1 MDPQR
6 RTKGLSR
13 RSAAERILRLGTQS
27 LGENGSS
34 ERIHETGA
42 VTETTGALSGAR
54 SRRAPGTATSWQG
67 PRAGRYLPPGVD
79 VDGLGALPHESLSPL
94 TVEKTALETPTPADL
109 KQNGALAFA
118 NDEQVSIN
126 LPEKNEPSGDPGP
139 EAYSKAS
146 TLQTLRQRWFVKAPP
161 RPRTI
166 YLESGTTNPSK
177 RRFPDNAVR
186 NSKYNALTFFPRAL
200 YEEFR
205 MFYNIFF
212 LLIAISQLIPALRVG
227 YLVTYIG
234 PLAFVLAVSMSKSAV
249 DDILRRRRDH
259 EVNRQ
264 VYEKLVAGGN
274 GAVERRTTRACD
286 LRVGDL
292 IVLSKDQRVPA
303 DCILMRAS
311 PDPNG
316 TVFLRTDHLDGET
329 DWKLRRAAHST
340 QLLPS
345 DESLVGLQASV
356 WAEAPRK
363 EIYEFHGNLYLQNG
377 TIEPLGLENTLW
389 ASTVLASG
397 NAIALVIYTG
407 AETRSMMN
415 MTEPPSKVGLLDEEI
430 NFLSKLLFL
439 LLFSM
444 AFILL
449 CFKGFGRHWFLY
461 LLRYLLLLASIIPIS
476 MRINLDLAKYV
487 YKFVIERDHAMPGA
501 VVRNSDIPEELGRL
515 DFILT
520 DKTGTLTKNEMVF
533 KKIHFG
539 SMLFGREAMDD
550 LKTYVERA
558 FDGGKESLDRE
569 IRESMLAIALAHN
582 VTPVDNDFQAA
593 SPDEVAL
600 VQFANATGV
609 QLIEHTPTRIRL
621 RVPGG
626 GIATFEI
633 LVEFPFTSVA
643 KRMGIVVH
651 GPQEPNVPIPR
662 RIMFF
667 VKGADSIIG
676 RMVRANDWLDEECGN
691 MAREGLRTLVYAMR
705 YLTEPEYREFAELYG
720 AARARTQGRTE
731 AMAAAQAR
739 LERDLKLLCITGVED
754 TLQDGVK
761 ATLEQLRQAEFHI
774 WMLTGDKVETAKCI
788 GTSSRLVG
796 RNQRTFTISGVESRT
811 VASRQL
817 AQFKRRQNEVLVIDG
832 TTLDVMLHHFPEDF
846 IQVAGKAP
854 AVIAC
859 RCSPTQKGELARL
872 IRRHLG
878 KRVLAIGDGG
888 NDVAMIRRANV
899 GVGIPGKEGRQASMA
914 ADFSVA
920 QFSHLPRLLV
930 WHGRNCYK
938 RSACLA
944 QFVIHRGLMIAV
956 IQMCFSAFFYFAAVS
971 VFNGLLMVG
980 YATIFTMLPIFSLI
994 LDRDVRDTIAM
1005 AYPELYSEL
1014 RRGRSLNVR
1023 TFLTWVL
1030 KGFYSGTAIMT
1041 FAVLVLWNDDFFTTA
1056 NIQAVAFTAL
1066 IILELLMVASEIH
1079 TWHYLMLLSEALSL
1093 LFYALAIFI
1102 LTQEFNRRLV
1112 FSVGFIWKT
1121 AVIVIVAWLPIE
1133 LAKRI
1138 DRCLRPPRYLKV
1150 GEAPASTA

>member
-1 MDPQR
+1 MDAR
-6 RTKGLSR
+6 RPTGGLTR
-13 RSAAERILRLGTQS
+13 RSAAERILRLRAQS
-27 LGENGSS
+27 IDETVDVEGGGRPGAISEENADQNGA
-34 ERIHETGA
+34 HEGHSA
-42 VTETTGALSGAR
+42 GVAPAR
-54 SRRAPGTATSWQG
+54 HGRRT
-67 PRAGRYLPPGVD
+67 GRYLASGID
-79 VDGLGALPHESLSPL
+79 MDGLGALPHQNDAPI
-94 TVEKTALETPTPADL
+94 TVEKVGLEAAASPKSGQSSESALLTQKSMVASSPDSNAPLGEAEPGSVS
-109 KQNGALAFA
+109 KSSAL
-118 NDEQVSIN
+118 QH
-126 LPEKNEPSGDPGP
+126 
-139 EAYSKAS
+139 
-146 TLQTLRQRWFVKAPP
+146 LRRRWFVKAPP

-166 YLESGTTNPSK
+166 YLENGTTDPSR

-234 PLAFVLAVSMSKSAV
+234 PLAFVLTVSMSKSAI
-249 DDILRRRRDH
+249 DDILRRRRDN

-264 VYEKLVAGGN
+264 VYEKLVATSSSV
-274 GAVERRTTRACD
+274 VERRTVRASD

-292 IVLSKDQRVPA
+292 ISLYKDQRVPA
-303 DCILMRAS
+303 DCVLLRAS

-329 DWKLRRAAHST
+329 DWKLRRAVHST
-340 QLLPS
+340 QSLPS
-345 DESLVGLQASV
+345 DEALVGMHASV

-363 EIYEFHGNLYLQNG
+363 EIYEFQGNFYLTNG
-377 TIEPLGLENTLW
+377 AVEPLSLENTLW

-397 NAIALVIYTG
+397 NAVALVIYTG
-407 AETRSMMN
+407 SESRSMMN
-415 MTEPPSKVGLLDEEI
+415 MTEPPSKVGLLDEEV
-430 NFLSKLLFL
+430 NFLSKLLFA
-439 LLFSM
+439 LLFTM

-487 YKFVIERDHAMPGA
+487 YKFVIEHDRAMPEA

-539 SMLFGREAMDD
+539 SMLFGRDALDD
-550 LKTYVERA
+550 LRQYVERA
-558 FDGGKESLDRE
+558 FAGGKEPLDRE
-569 IRESMLAIALAHN
+569 IRESLLAIALAHN
-582 VTPVDNDFQAA
+582 VTPIDEGFQAA

-600 VQFANATGV
+600 VQFASALGV
-609 QLIEHTPTRIRL
+609 QLIEHTPTRMRL
-621 RVPGG
+621 RLPGG
-626 GIATFEI
+626 VIATFEI
-633 LVEFPFTSVA
+633 LVEFPFTSAA
-643 KRMGIVVH
+643 KRMGIVLH
-651 GPQEPNVPIPR
+651 GPQEPDVPIPR
-662 RIMFF
+662 RIMLF
-667 VKGADSIIG
+667 VKGADSVIG
-676 RMVRANDWLDEECGN
+676 RLVRTNDWLDEECGN
-691 MAREGLRTLVYAMR
+691 MAREGLRTLIYAMR
-705 YLTEPEYREFAELYG
+705 HLSEPEYRDFAELFA

-731 AMAAAQAR
+731 AMALAQAR
-739 LERDLKLLCITGVED
+739 LERDMKLLCITGVED
-754 TLQDGVK
+754 VLQDGVK
-761 ATLEQLRQAEFHI
+761 ATLEQLRQAEFHV

-872 IRRHLG
+872 IRRYLG

-899 GVGIPGKEGRQASMA
+899 GIGIPGKEGRQASMA
-914 ADFSVA
+914 ADFSIV
-920 QFSHLPRLLV
+920 QFSHLPRLLL

-944 QFVIHRGLMIAV
+944 QFVIHRGLIIAV
-956 IQMCFSAFFYFAAVS
+956 IQMCFTAFFYFAAIS

-994 LDRDVRDTIAM
+994 LDRDVRDTIAL
-1005 AYPELYSEL
+1005 AYPELYTEL

-1030 KGFYSGTAIMT
+1030 KAFYSGTAIMT
-1041 FAVLVLWNDDFFTTA
+1041 FAVLVLWNDEFFTTA

-1121 AVIVIVAWLPIE
+1121 VVIVIVAWLPIE
-1133 LAKRI
+1133 LAKRV
-1138 DRCLRPPRYLKV
+1138 DRCIRPPRYLKV